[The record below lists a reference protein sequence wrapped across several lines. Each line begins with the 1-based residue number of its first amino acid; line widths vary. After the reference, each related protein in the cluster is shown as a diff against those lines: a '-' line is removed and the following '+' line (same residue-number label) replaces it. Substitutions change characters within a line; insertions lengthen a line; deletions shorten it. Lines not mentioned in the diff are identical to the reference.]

1 MLARAWHA
9 LGDHDDVPF
18 GAAPAPANSA
28 ASTIAA
34 TAREVAAATVGPG
47 RHHGVMDE
55 ANLDLERETL
65 ATYGSLGRGFVTYG
79 ELTDEDK
86 RNLTNLINAL
96 AEPLSQL
103 TSTIL
108 Q

>member
-1 MLARAWHA
+1 MAFTLVSDYAAQQ
-9 LGDHDDVPF
+9 GDD
-18 GAAPAPANSA
+18 
-28 ASTIAA
+28 
-34 TAREVAAATVGPG
+34 AAALVERIDGG
-47 RHHGVMDE
+47 YQ
-55 ANLDLERETL
+55 ALESAL